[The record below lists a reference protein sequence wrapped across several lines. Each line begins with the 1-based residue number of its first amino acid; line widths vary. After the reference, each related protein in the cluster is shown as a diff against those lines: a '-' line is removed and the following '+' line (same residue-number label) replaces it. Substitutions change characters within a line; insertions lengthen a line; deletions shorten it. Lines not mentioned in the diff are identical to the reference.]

1 MAKELVR
8 SLTFTDLLSFGIAS
22 IMGSGG
28 FNLIGDGVL
37 NGGSW
42 FPAAIAIVT
51 ALFQGASKVY
61 EEAYKAFKS
70 NTSESDIVR
79 EQFGLGAEI
88 GTAFSILLFNVFSIS
103 TILVFAAKTVFPK
116 GLWSAQTAAALLISF
131 GMAAFSLLGIE
142 ANKEAVAAFSGAV
155 VLILV
160 LASSIGLWEGF
171 RPGGT
176 PPDAWPSA
184 LNKTSDFGQSILY
197 FYFILAG
204 FDLLMKFVQESKN
217 PDEDIPKSFYVSNG
231 VSTLL
236 TAGVAYAFVHALTL
250 KKGGAAA
257 SKDNAVGL
265 IFDSFFGPPA
275 GSIVHWISIGLMLA
289 TAFVTFLGTS
299 RYLYGIGEDYNGGK
313 YKELAFNGVGEW
325 LTRLSDTKVP
335 VNAIL
340 LVAGLVALGI
350 LVNHTPHLVRLS
362 DFFLTLVLF
371 SVSAAVTKRRF
382 GAGEL
387 PLIEGATMI
396 GFMALLGTC
405 CF

>member
-1 MAKELVR
+1 MDKELVR
-8 SLTFTDLLSFGIAS
+8 SLNFMDLLSIGIAS

-37 NGGSW
+37 NGGRW

-79 EQFGLGAEI
+79 EQFGLVAEV
-88 GTAFSILLFNVFSIS
+88 GTAFSILLFNIFSIS
-103 TILVFAAKTVFPK
+103 TSLVFAAKTVFPK
-116 GLWSAQTAAALLISF
+116 GLWSAQTGMALLISF

-142 ANKEAVAAFSGAV
+142 ANKEAVTAFSSAV
-155 VLILV
+155 VLILI

-171 RPGGT
+171 GPGGT

-217 PDEDIPKSFYVSNG
+217 PDKDIPKSFYVSNG

-236 TAGVAYAFVHALTL
+236 TAGTAYAFVHALTL
-250 KKGGAAA
+250 RKGA
-257 SKDNAVGL
+257 SLPKGNAVGM
-265 IFDSFFGPPA
+265 IFESFFGSPA
-275 GSIVHWISIGLMLA
+275 GSIVSWISIGLMLA

-299 RYLYGIGEDYNGGK
+299 RYIYGIGEDCVNGK
-313 YKELAFNGVGEW
+313 YKELALNGTGEW
-325 LTRLSDTKVP
+325 LMRLNTAKVP
-335 VNAIL
+335 INAIL
-340 LVAGLVALGI
+340 LVTALAALGI

-371 SVSAAVTKRRF
+371 AVSAAVTKRRF

-387 PLIEGATMI
+387 PLIEGATML